1 MLEEKRIPLPGG
13 KVIKVTQ
20 GAFNAL
26 SGNGQVFTE
35 EHDWVDVSYV
45 RIPHKGSIS
54 LRSKFLTTEDIT
66 GHNDVIKIGDT
77 VVVLTDIEK
86 YRYVVYD
93 RVIQHVRNPEGFI
106 NYHKSNPG
114 RMKDMLS
121 NMWYAMNFRK
131 LGVVENMY
139 NDCTSNG
146 IHERPKYS
154 PNNNYSGPV
163 HLDIPISELL
173 PFSYRWLQGIV
184 IETYGANG
192 FKLIEEAKNQAKRK
206 FVDEPQHAAVEPDDE
221 EYVDAVGLELIRL
234 KNQEGKRAIM
244 NQIQTMMK
252 GLDQV
257 LDQKGDSTSGATT
270 IAPDVFHPDI
280 SNFLRP
286 ASTNA
291 ARALDEE
298 ILKYLDKK

>member
-26 SGNGQVFTE
+26 SGIGQVFTE
-35 EHDWVDVSYV
+35 EHNWVDVSYV
-45 RIPHKGSIS
+45 RMPHKGSIS
-54 LRSKFLTTEDIT
+54 LRSKVLTPEDIT

-93 RVIQHVRNPEGFI
+93 KVIQHVRNPEGFI
-106 NYHKSNPG
+106 DYHKSNPG

-146 IHERPKYS
+146 IHQRAKYS
-154 PNNNYSGPV
+154 ATNNYSGPV
-163 HLDIPISELL
+163 QVDIPISELL

-192 FKLIEEAKNQAKRK
+192 FKLIEEAKNEAKRK
-206 FVDEPQHAAVEPDDE
+206 FVGEPQQAAVEPDVG
-221 EYVDAVGLELIRL
+221 EYVDAVGLEINKL
-234 KNQEGKRAIM
+234 KNQAGKRAIM

-252 GLDQV
+252 GLDKV
-257 LDQKGDSTSGATT
+257 LDQKGDTTSGATT
-270 IAPDVFHPDI
+270 IAPQIWHPDI
-280 SNFLRP
+280 GDMLRTSM
-286 ASTNA
+286 AEK
-291 ARALDEE
+291 LDKEM
-298 ILKYLDKK
+298 LKYIDKK